1 MLLALIAIA
10 ILGVITPTSAVLHEL
25 KLFAL
30 PVGQGD
36 CTVVVCP
43 EDNGRVVIMDMGST
57 KQEWD
62 PAMVTK
68 FLSQGINGAQSLY
81 SRVSTIIISHGDKDH
96 YNYINAVFPSSPPAL
111 QDVFLGGNKNDY
123 TNAGPVVN
131 SGKVLNKGAEC
142 LNTGCYDTGFKED
155 LCGSGGLNPPVFRI
169 EAANLGTTKNGKSI
183 VLRIS
188 YQAESAL
195 LVGDLNTEAAVD
207 KLVAYTVAG
216 YVTLFSTYYKVRVAK
231 QLYTH
236 GRAQN
241 SQLTLLFL

>member
-10 ILGVITPTSAVLHEL
+10 ILGVITPTSSVLHEL

-43 EDNGRVVIMDMGST
+43 EDNGRVVIMDMGSSKPAWT
-57 KQEWD
+57 
-62 PAMVTK
+62 PAMVTE
-68 FLSQGINGAQSLY
+68 FLSQRINGAQSLY
-81 SRVSTIIISHGDKDH
+81 DRVSTIIISHGDKDH
-96 YNYINAVFPSSPPAL
+96 YNYINHVFPSRPPAL
-111 QDVFLGGNKNDY
+111 QDVFLGGNKTDY

-131 SGKVLNKGAEC
+131 SGKVLNNGTEC
-142 LNTGCYDTGFKED
+142 RNTDCYDTGFNEN
-155 LCGSGGLNPPVFRI
+155 LCDSGGLDAPVFRI
-169 EAANLGTTKNGKSI
+169 EAANLGKTKNAKSI

-188 YQAESAL
+188 YHSKSAL
-195 LVGDLNTEAAVD
+195 LVGDLNTEYAVN
-207 KLVAYTVAG
+207 KLVEYTVAG
-216 YVTLFSTYYKVRVAK
+216 SVTLASTYYKVRVAK

-241 SQLTLLFL
+241 GQLTLQFL